1 MEKNR
6 TVQQNAC
13 RLLCPSIL
21 VSARVLL
28 ILLFCG
34 LSVAW
39 NPLFA
44 QDRKVTL
51 HVKEVPLGE
60 VVKELKKQTGKD
72 FLFSNREVN
81 VSRNVSVSI
90 SNMTLKEVLPLVF
103 GKDYRFEI
111 EENVVIVRPF
121 VVVTGDGQRSGF
133 VVTGVVTDVKK
144 QLLPGV
150 TVKVANTTVGTAT
163 NNAGQFVLRLPITRG
178 SLEFSFVGFKSQT
191 INFTENTKDTIRG
204 AARGCD
210 RIGGSSSD
218 CLRFPKEADVS

>member
-6 TVQQNAC
+6 TMQQNAC

-60 VVKELKKQTGKD
+60 VVKELIKQTGKD
-72 FLFSNREVN
+72 FLFSKKSCLWSLVKIT
-81 VSRNVSVSI
+81 VSRSRK
-90 SNMTLKEVLPLVF
+90 MW
-103 GKDYRFEI
+103 
-111 EENVVIVRPF
+111 
-121 VVVTGDGQRSGF
+121 
-133 VVTGVVTDVKK
+133 
-144 QLLPGV
+144 
-150 TVKVANTTVGTAT
+150 
-163 NNAGQFVLRLPITRG
+163 
-178 SLEFSFVGFKSQT
+178 
-191 INFTENTKDTIRG
+191 
-204 AARGCD
+204 
-210 RIGGSSSD
+210 
-218 CLRFPKEADVS
+218 

>member
-1 MEKNR
+1 M
-6 TVQQNAC
+6 QQNAC

-103 GKDYRFEI
+103 GKD
-111 EENVVIVRPF
+111 
-121 VVVTGDGQRSGF
+121 
-133 VVTGVVTDVKK
+133 
-144 QLLPGV
+144 
-150 TVKVANTTVGTAT
+150 
-163 NNAGQFVLRLPITRG
+163 
-178 SLEFSFVGFKSQT
+178 
-191 INFTENTKDTIRG
+191 
-204 AARGCD
+204 
-210 RIGGSSSD
+210 
-218 CLRFPKEADVS
+218 